1 MNSSYANS
9 RIVRTQFLRVVRTQ
23 SLMNSSPDLN
33 LADYLVWTA
42 LQQMVQHH
50 KISDTDQLKQVLID
64 SWTRRSQDTLNQAI
78 DQLPKRMKMVIKGKS
93 GNVEFCLDWPY
104 VLEIA
109 LVLLYFEWKLNKT
122 DASLSNPTQFWRHW
136 RFMQIRQRISNCTDM
151 QIMHFTLDKILKHL
165 TYYTP
170 FYHKSLQNYLIS
182 KTVWFFWPTL
192 YPQWEIFVVLN

>member
-1 MNSSYANS
+1 MCKQDAAPF
-9 RIVRTQFLRVVRTQ
+9 TTL
-23 SLMNSSPDLN
+23 SLSCNAFNVPEFIEPENWPPNRPDLN

-42 LQQMVQHH
+42 LQQMVQRH

-64 SWTRRSQDTLNQAI
+64 SWTRRSQDTPNQAI
-78 DQLPKRMKMVIKGKS
+78 DQLPKRLKMVIKGKS

-136 RFMQIRQRISNCTDM
+136 RFMQIRQRMFNCTDM
-151 QIMHFTLDKILKHL
+151 QIMYFTLDKILKHL
-165 TYYTP
+165 T
-170 FYHKSLQNYLIS
+170 FAFLSL
-182 KTVWFFWPTL
+182 
-192 YPQWEIFVVLN
+192 VVAKLSDF